1 MPTRRVARWDLLV
14 LWKPATSQTVR
25 KSVIGAEGLANVIRA
40 GVSGRNWSRPWWF
53 GWPGLVRLWK
63 QGSRIGF
70 LWAVAA
76 ALCLN
81 ATLVAWLIWPEWLR
95 FPVPHVLISVTF
107 VVWVSGGLDGIR
119 AQREMRARSEEDP
132 HLDLFL
138 SARTEYLR
146 GHWLEADRL
155 LVQLLESSPE
165 DAEARLLRATLL
177 RHAGRQAEARD
188 QLRRLQRWNRAAIW
202 NLEIGREWDRLSRP
216 AMQSA
221 RHVPV
226 GPLLP
231 ARSQRGASATSAHLH
246 VFPTASE
253 TLKDVA

>member
-1 MPTRRVARWDLLV
+1 MI
-14 LWKPATSQTVR
+14 S
-25 KSVIGAEGLANVIRA
+25 
-40 GVSGRNWSRPWWF
+40 GVSRKKWSLPWWL
-53 GWPGLVRLWK
+53 GWPGLARLWH
-63 QGSRIGF
+63 QGSRVGL
-70 LWAVAA
+70 LWAIVAA
-76 ALCLN
+76 VVLDL
-81 ATLVAWLIWPEWLR
+81 TLVAWLVWPEWLH
-95 FPVPHVLISVTF
+95 FPVPQLLVSVTF
-107 VVWVSGGLDGIR
+107 AIWVAGGFDGIR
-119 AQREMRARSEEDP
+119 SQREMRTRSEEDP

-146 GHWLEADRL
+146 GRYLEADRL
-155 LVQLLESSPE
+155 LAQLLEVSPE
-165 DAEARLLRATLL
+165 DVEARLLRATLL
-177 RHAGRQAEARD
+177 RHAGRQAEARE
-188 QLRRLQRWNRAAIW
+188 QLRRLQRWNRAAHW

-231 ARSQRGASATSAHLH
+231 ARSQRGASTTSAHLD